1 MLNMM
6 GEINGR
12 LHMMDEMNG
21 RLGELN
27 DKFGEMSQTINSH
40 SQSIAKLEAQ
50 VEQIANTLNRREEG
64 KLPSQPVVNPKGL
77 YMVNE
82 TSHLEQI
89 QAITT
94 LRSGKLGDNQVEDKR
109 YEHIE
114 VSETPQ
120 RDKGKQVIKDTS
132 SSADPSSKTP
142 YVPRAPFP
150 EHLKAPSHFGKQGEK
165 IQDMMETFKQ
175 VKVNIPLLDAIKQVP
190 AYAKFLKDLCTQKRN
205 N

>member
-1 MLNMM
+1 MLNMI

-12 LHMMDEMNG
+12 LHTMDEMNDK
-21 RLGELN
+21 LGELN
-27 DKFGEMSQTINSH
+27 DKFDEMSQTVNSH

-50 VEQIANTLNRREEG
+50 VGQIANTLNRREGG

-77 YMVNE
+77 YMVNA
-82 TSHLEQI
+82 TSHLEQD

-94 LRSGKLGDNQVEDKR
+94 LRSGKLVDNQVEDKR
-109 YEHIE
+109 DEHTE
-114 VSETPQ
+114 VSETQQ

-132 SSADPSSKTP
+132 SSADPSSETP

-175 VKVNIPLLDAIKQVP
+175 VKVNILLLDAIKQVP
-190 AYAKFLKDLCTQKRN
+190 GYAKFFKDL
-205 N
+205 